1 MEMTLR
7 TTARIMSS
15 SGLPR
20 RFSRRSTPFSP
31 RHSTACVGGEK
42 GVQFDAIVTGVVESP
57 ECPGCV
63 DVPLFHVSSGETA
76 GVEKGEKVR
85 FIVLEDVKGQ
95 TVTIF
100 IGSSAAGFEEF
111 LAKGQKVVDSVK
123 WGGS

>member
-20 RFSRRSTPFSP
+20 RLSRRSTPFSP

-63 DVPLFHVSSGETA
+63 DVPLFHVSSGE
-76 GVEKGEKVR
+76 KVR

-100 IGSSAAGFEEF
+100 IESSADGFEEF